1 MRLLHSVARDQDNT
15 SRAAH
20 ANTANRAQQIRPA
33 PAGRLLKNRE
43 RKADCCDKTGTC
55 ISRPSKLLTSQPK

>member
-33 PAGRLLKNRE
+33 PAGRLLKNCE
-43 RKADCCDKTGTC
+43 RHGRLAVTKPVHAFLGLVSC
-55 ISRPSKLLTSQPK
+55 